1 MSQSNVSA
9 LIARATLISA
19 ALLSNVG
26 LAGGAAGTPASLNI
40 AELNQFI
47 AQEMKAADVP
57 GLGLAIVE
65 NGKIS
70 YVHGYGVKNAQTRQP
85 IGPNTQFAIASV
97 TKSFTALGVMKLVDE
112 GRINLDAPL
121 TIYLPKFK
129 LKDPAAT
136 AKVTVRH
143 LLSHT
148 TGLIRDDSDIGHPDI
163 TVAQIL
169 DSVAKTPLNG
179 QPGEKFEYSNAN
191 AFMAGMVIERV
202 TGQSWASYMQ
212 KEVLR
217 PLGMNKANFARA
229 AMKQTGDFADPNFYD
244 VLTGLQPTAFYTLG
258 KNQAPAGAI
267 NASAAEMARYAQ
279 YQLGSGAPLL
289 MPQSLSAMHAQAIP
303 AEGSTIGS
311 IVGQISS
318 AAAKAGD
325 VTLPPSPMSNT
336 GYGFFWG
343 TETFLGQPVVEH
355 GGNSDGFTANVT
367 LLPSVRSGIVLLAN
381 SEHADNFIEKVR
393 WYVMQKLLAAKFPQA
408 RSAKD
413 ADAVWDAQ
421 LKLLGQDNATR
432 RAGIQAARNY
442 QPKAGEFDALTGE
455 YASMT
460 GGSPTQ
466 VTRSGGR
473 FLTLNSELQGTPLSL
488 TLIPMGNGR
497 FLSNSQ
503 PAVGAPIQFV
513 VQGGRQMVLLDSPL
527 GSFPFGSRT
536 TPAK

>member
-9 LIARATLISA
+9 LIARSTLISA
-19 ALLSNVG
+19 ALLSHVG
-26 LAGGAAGTPASLNI
+26 LAGGAAGPSNALNI

-47 AQEMKAADVP
+47 TQEMKAADVP

-65 NGKIS
+65 NGKIT

-121 TIYLPKFK
+121 TIYLPEFK
-129 LKDPAAT
+129 LKDPTAT
-136 AKVTVRH
+136 AKVTVRY
-143 LLSHT
+143 LLNHT
-148 TGLIRDDSDIGHPDI
+148 TGLIRDDADLTNPDVS
-163 TVAQIL
+163 VAQIL
-169 DSVAKTPLNG
+169 ARVAQTPLNG

-217 PLGMNKANFARA
+217 PLGMNKANFTRA

-289 MPQSLSAMHAQAIP
+289 RPQSLSAMHAQAIP
-303 AEGSTIGS
+303 AEGSTIAS

-318 AAAKAGD
+318 AAAKAGG

-367 LLPSVRSGIVLLAN
+367 LLPSVRSGVVLLAN

-393 WYVMQKLLAAKFPQA
+393 WHVMQKLLAAKFPSA
-408 RSAKD
+408 RSAKN

-432 RAGIQAARNY
+432 RAGIQAARSY

-488 TLIPMGNGR
+488 TLIPMGGGR

-513 VQGGRQMVLLDSPL
+513 VQGGKQMVLLDSPL
-527 GSFPFGSRT
+527 GSFPFGSRPVT
-536 TPAK
+536 GK